1 MKRQKIR
8 LGDLLVENGVIS
20 AEQLQAALKQQAGT
34 GQRLG
39 TTLIDMQVV
48 EETQLLKFLAQ
59 QLQIPFIELG
69 RHKLN
74 EQIAQKLTEVQARR
88 YRALLIEEAAGHY
101 LAVMSDPTDLT
112 RIDEMQSLLDKP
124 LRIAV
129 TRESELMR
137 AIDIVYRHTEQIE
150 SLAQE
155 LSEASGDQFDL
166 ARLSDSVDVSEAPV
180 ARLLQTIFEDAIK
193 YGASDVHLEP
203 EESSLRIRLR
213 VDGVL
218 QEQVVREARIAPAV
232 VLRLKLMSNLDISEK
247 RRPQD
252 GRFNIN
258 VQGRNIDVRLA
269 TLPVQH
275 GESVVMRL
283 LDQSGGQ
290 LRIDQIG
297 MPPAQA
303 EELRKLLRWPHGI
316 LLVTGPTG
324 SGKSTTLYAALN
336 ELNKPDVKII
346 TVEDPVE
353 YRLPRVNQV
362 QVNTKI
368 DLSFAAVLR
377 TVLRADP
384 DIIMVGEMRD
394 QETATIGLRAALTG
408 HLVLSTLH
416 TNDAIQSALRLTD
429 MGAEPYLVASTLRGI
444 IAQRLIRKLCPH
456 CSQVTELTPQQK
468 SWLHQLGETQT
479 DGFKTARGCNH
490 CNQTG
495 YRGRLGVF
503 ELLVINDELAEALRR
518 QDQSGFVAAAKRAP
532 GYRPLGMAALDFA
545 RTGATS
551 LDEVTRVSEVSL
563 LEE

>member
-74 EQIAQKLTEVQARR
+74 EQVAQKLTEVQARR

-112 RIDEMQSLLDKP
+112 RVDEMQSLLDKP

-166 ARLSDSVDVSEAPV
+166 ARLSDNVDVSEAPV

-252 GRFNIN
+252 GRFNIT
-258 VQGRNIDVRLA
+258 VQGRHIDVRLA
-269 TLPVQH
+269 TLPVAH
-275 GESVVMRL
+275 GEAVVMRL

-290 LRIDQIG
+290 LSIDQIG

-303 EELRKLLRWPHGI
+303 DELRKLLRWPHGI

-353 YRLPRVNQV
+353 YRLPRINQV

-456 CSQVTELTPQQK
+456 CAQITELTPQQK
-468 SWLHQLGETQT
+468 SWLHQLGELQT

-551 LDEVTRVSEVSL
+551 IDEVTRVSEVSL

>member
-39 TTLIDMQVV
+39 TTLVDMQVV
-48 EETQLLKFLAQ
+48 DETQLLKFLAQ

-74 EQIAQKLTEVQARR
+74 EAVAQKLSEVQARR
-88 YRALLIEEAAGHY
+88 YRALLIEEGSAHY

-166 ARLSDSVDVSEAPV
+166 ARLSESVDVSEAPV

-203 EESSLRIRLR
+203 EETSLRIRLR

-252 GRFNIN
+252 GRFNMT
-258 VQGRNIDVRLA
+258 VQGRHIDVRLA

-275 GESVVMRL
+275 GEAVVMRL

-290 LRIDQIG
+290 LHIDQIG

-303 EELRKLLRWPHGI
+303 DELRKLLRWPHGI

-336 ELNKPDVKII
+336 ELNQPDVKII

-353 YRLPRVNQV
+353 YRLPRINQV
-362 QVNTKI
+362 QVNNKI

-444 IAQRLIRKLCPH
+444 IAQRLVRKLCSH
-456 CSQVTELTPQQK
+456 CAHVTELTPQQK
-468 SWLHQLGETQT
+468 SWLHQMGQEIGA
-479 DGFKTARGCNH
+479 GFKTAVGCNH

-503 ELLVINDELAEALRR
+503 ELLIINDELAEALRR
-518 QDQSGFVAAAKRAP
+518 QDQNGFVAAARRAP
-532 GYRPLGMAALDFA
+532 GYRPLGMAALDLA
-545 RTGATS
+545 RAGSTS

-563 LEE
+563 LDD

>member
-74 EQIAQKLTEVQARR
+74 EQVAQKLTEVQARR

-545 RTGATS
+545 RAGATS